1 MCYGI
6 IPENI
11 FIGQYYL
18 VNKVYS
24 NIIDQKLIVIFLLL
38 FSNQLLRSQND
49 KVTHNLQPFKEVKV
63 FDGLS
68 VNLIKSDLNKAVVTG
83 SNTGNVAIVNIDG
96 VLKIRMEVTKL
107 FSGYRTFVD
116 VHYTEK
122 LVVIDTNEDAR
133 ISSKELIRQD
143 ILELKAQEG
152 GELIISAQVDQM
164 LIKSVTGGI
173 ISASGSSN
181 IQDVQIN
188 TGGIYK
194 GKDFKTKFSTINVNA
209 GSRAEVF
216 ATDYV
221 KAVVKAGGE
230 VMVYGNPA
238 KMEEKTVFGGKI
250 TRM

>member
-1 MCYGI
+1 MCYGV
-6 IPENI
+6 IPENM
-11 FIGQYYL
+11 FIDQYYL

-24 NIIDQKLIVIFLLL
+24 KIMDQKLIVIFLLL

-49 KVTHNLQPFKEVKV
+49 KVTHNLQSFKEVKV

-116 VHYTEK
+116 LYYTEK

-133 ISSKELIRQD
+133 ISSKEPLRQD

-152 GELIISAQVDQM
+152 GELIIIAQVDQM